1 VRFPLVALP
10 LFAGLAASPP
20 PPPPKAAPRVL
31 RLRYTPPDREIGR
44 YQYVPFTVPAGAA
57 RLTVGL
63 AYDRAAGANVL
74 DLGLFE
80 PGSLDLGTPA
90 FRGWSGD
97 AAAQVTIG
105 PAEATPGYWPGPL
118 PAGEWHVLLGLYKV
132 APGGVEITLT
142 TETSAVPGAEPAS
155 PILPARSTGPLRAGP
170 AWFSGGVHLH
180 TVHSDGRSTAAD
192 TCRRAR
198 EAGHDFVVLT
208 DHNNT
213 THQLEPINEP
223 ELLRVVGEE
232 VTTPGGH
239 ASVWGLGGGRDFV
252 DFRLI
257 PGDERIKDLVRAATE
272 RDALFTINHPR
283 SACAGCAWEHAIP
296 PGVAAIEITEA
307 GAATRQAQMA
317 LWDTLLRRGRRIVA
331 VGSSDWHGPDRPIG
345 VASIRVWARELSEKA
360 ILDGVRAGR
369 VVIMADGVTLPPTLV
384 VRGGGEEARIGDTL
398 TVDRGSFAEVE
409 VATPAVLAGGRVD
422 LVWDGTVVDSATAAL
437 ARPVRFQGPVSKDGY
452 VRAHV
457 STADGT
463 LVAVT
468 NPVFLKLRIPA
479 SPPGR

>member
-1 VRFPLVALP
+1 MQ
-10 LFAGLAASPP
+10 
-20 PPPPKAAPRVL
+20 
-31 RLRYTPPDREIGR
+31 RLHYTPQDREVGR
-44 YQYVPFTVPAGAA
+44 YQYVPFAVPPGAS
-57 RLTVGL
+57 RLSIGL
-63 AYDRAAGANVL
+63 AYDRAGGASVL
-74 DLGLFE
+74 DLGLYE
-80 PGSLDLGTPA
+80 PGPLDLGTPA
-90 FRGWSGD
+90 FRGWSGA

-105 PAEATPGYWPGPL
+105 LAEATRGYWPGPL
-118 PAGEWHVLLGLYKV
+118 PAGEWHVLIGLYKV
-132 APGGVEITLT
+132 APGGVEVTLT
-142 TETSAVPGAEPAS
+142 TEASALPGAAPATEAV
-155 PILPARSTGPLRAGP
+155 LPARPTGPLRGGP

-180 TVHSDGRSTAAD
+180 TVHSDGRNTAAD

-213 THQLEPINEP
+213 THQLEPVDEP
-223 ELLRVVGEE
+223 ELLRIVGEE

-239 ASVWGLGGGRDFV
+239 ASVWGLGGWRDFV

-257 PGDERIKDLVRAATE
+257 PGDERIKDLVRAVTD
-272 RDALFTINHPR
+272 RGALFAINHPLA
-283 SACAGCAWEHAIP
+283 ACAGCAWEHAIP
-296 PGVAAIEITEA
+296 PGVTAMEITDPTPA
-307 GAATRQAQMA
+307 GREAQMA

-331 VGSSDWHGPDRPIG
+331 IGSSDWHGPDRPIG
-345 VASIRVWARELSEKA
+345 VASVRVWASELSEKA
-360 ILDGVRAGR
+360 ILEGLRAGR
-369 VVIMADGVTLPPTLV
+369 VVVMADGATLPPVLV
-384 VRGGGEEARIGDTL
+384 VRAGDLEARVGDTL
-398 TVDRGSFAEVE
+398 TVDRGTSAEVE

-437 ARPVRFQGPVSKDGY
+437 ARPVRFQRPVPKDGY

-468 NPVFLKLRIPA
+468 NPVYLKLRIPA